1 MLNVVSGVEANA
13 FSKLFGGSGRVFL
26 VVIQF
31 YRAFAALFHKSPSL
45 ASDPA
50 LFIRAIY
57 KRFAAVNSFLCRL
70 MEAHTLCNKRPH
82 LLKRP

>member
-57 KRFAAVNSFLCRL
+57 KRFAAVNSFFCCLVQYDAGAQKSFL
-70 MEAHTLCNKRPH
+70 
-82 LLKRP
+82 